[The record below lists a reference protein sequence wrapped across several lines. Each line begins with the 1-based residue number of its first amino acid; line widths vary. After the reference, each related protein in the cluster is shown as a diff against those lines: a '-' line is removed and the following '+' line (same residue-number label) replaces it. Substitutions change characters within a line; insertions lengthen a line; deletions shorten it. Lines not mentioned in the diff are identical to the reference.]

1 MTLNSKKASL
11 HVQSA
16 CNEASDNNNVD
27 KIYIK
32 DTSVNFELRIW
43 IF

>member
-1 MTLNSKKASL
+1 MRST
-11 HVQSA
+11 
-16 CNEASDNNNVD
+16 CDEASDNNNVD

-32 DTSVNFELRIW
+32 YTSVNFELRIW